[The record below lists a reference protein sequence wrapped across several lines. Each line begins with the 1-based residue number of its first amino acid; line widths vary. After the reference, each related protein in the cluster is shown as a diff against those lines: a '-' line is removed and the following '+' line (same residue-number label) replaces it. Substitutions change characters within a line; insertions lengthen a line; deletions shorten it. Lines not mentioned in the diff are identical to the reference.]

1 MVSTFHA
8 ARWPIEFAAA
18 GHSVNGETVSG
29 DLHFVYPSAH
39 GVLVAVVDGIGHGTE
54 AAEAAAIA
62 AATLEQQVNESVTSM
77 LEACHGR
84 LKDTRG
90 AVITVAAFDG
100 KRSTMAWVGVGNV
113 EGRLLRADR
122 LRPSEQLVLGA
133 GIVGYRMPT
142 LRPTTTRIVAGDVL
156 ILTTDGIDSAY
167 NPSGYLDES
176 PAYVAD
182 HILRRYRKGTDDALV
197 VAARYAGS

>member
-142 LRPTTTRIVAGDVL
+142 LRPTTTRIVAGDILV
-156 ILTTDGIDSAY
+156 LTTDGIDSDY
-167 NPSGYLDES
+167 NPSGYLNES

-182 HILRRYRKGTDDALV
+182 HILRHYRKGTDDALV
-197 VAARYAGS
+197 VAARYTGS